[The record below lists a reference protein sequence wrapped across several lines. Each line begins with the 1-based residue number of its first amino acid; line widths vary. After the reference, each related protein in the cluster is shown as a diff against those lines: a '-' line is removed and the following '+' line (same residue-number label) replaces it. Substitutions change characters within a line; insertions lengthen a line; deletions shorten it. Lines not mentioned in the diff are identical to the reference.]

1 MAVAVDSTEKVILP
15 GRMSRASQVMFKTI
29 TVMCTFSINN
39 NNIFVRVL
47 TNLGSRKFIVNEFK
61 KSGILRLEAFCCM
74 LLSKE
79 VDRLKR
85 SFRPTVFLSKI

>member
-1 MAVAVDSTEKVILP
+1 MYSTNCPSLGSTGRAAKVML
-15 GRMSRASQVMFKTI
+15 KL
-29 TVMCTFSINN
+29 
-39 NNIFVRVL
+39 VRVMGAFMTDDDIIPISKL
-47 TNLGSRKFIVNEFK
+47 SNFGSRKFIVNEFK